1 MASTGGSSLMKGE
14 QSITLAVP
22 PPGQTVRVQ
31 LEPQQVIEVPF
42 SLDDVTVTVV
52 GDDLRMDFPG
62 GAVLV
67 LGDFAA
73 MIAEGVSPLL
83 IFANGSVVAGDILL
97 TALSVEIPV
106 VAAGVSA
113 ASGGAGE
120 YDDDMGS
127 VIDGLDKLDTQDPDA
142 PGVRL
147 VTELASDEAA
157 VTAPPTPDIDQA
169 VTFAISADVE
179 SLSEELA
186 QAATFSVSRSGGAL
200 SDGNLASVT
209 IAASGSATGGTD
221 YDPALAAAIAT
232 AAAATE
238 GVTFDSATGRLTFT
252 GSADSLTFSLTAV
265 DDDAIEG
272 PETIVATL
280 SDAAITYGTAAIV
293 TPSDAVTLTESDQA
307 VSFAISA
314 DVESLSEE
322 LAQAATFTV
331 SRSGGALSDGNL
343 ASVTIAASGSA
354 TGGTDYDPAL
364 AAAIATAAAA
374 TDGVTFDSATGR
386 LTFTGSADTLTFSL
400 AAVDDDAIEGPETI
414 VATLSD
420 AAITFG
426 TAAIVTPSDAVTL
439 TESDQAVS
447 FAISV
452 TSKLAANDTP
462 GQQATLTEFGTSD
475 DTATFTIARGG
486 GDLAAGN
493 TASVTITIGG
503 SAHDGDFT
511 GMSGS
516 DYGDILLAIKSAA
529 ETAGLTVGAVTADSL
544 QVTWAAGDP
553 ASFDVSLSAFF
564 DSLPES
570 TENLSL
576 TLGNAISSHGTATLL
591 AGQEMAA
598 IDIDDYEPRILDGIM
613 TTNSN
618 TQQQFITLTF
628 AETDNPLHAAA
639 KVYNLYEQGQQGHVV
654 QDVGFN
660 IDPSK
665 HYDLSIEAAGVGK
678 AIVTDLT
685 LEGVVIQGSGNA
697 TLELNNTVS
706 TNSTSTAISTVI
718 DPGDPPPVQA
728 KTLSIDGDD
737 DDNALTDTTTGTFT
751 YLYGADGQDSLNG
764 SDGQD
769 VLNGGAGHDI
779 LHGGGG
785 NDFLVYDALN
795 NDYLDGGAGFD
806 LLRVDQGALALSQ
819 LGSVHDSNTLGPGNN
834 VLVDLTGKDI
844 HGIEGILI
852 TEEAGTSTTAIDP
865 NDDVGTTVR
874 LNAQDVLDYS
884 ETDTLYILGSPGDVV
899 ELGGGTWTSA
909 GPTPPDPA
917 GQQFELYT
925 ADLGG
930 GQIASVFVET
940 EVQVHTI

>member
-14 QSITLAVP
+14 QSIVLAAP

-52 GDDLRMDFPG
+52 GDDLQMDFPG

-113 ASGGAGE
+113 ASGGVGE

-127 VIDGLDKLDTQDPDA
+127 VIDGLDKLGTQDPDA

-157 VTAPPTPDIDQA
+157 VTAPPAPDIDQDI
-169 VTFAISADVE
+169 TFAISADVE
-179 SLSEELA
+179 AISEELA
-186 QAATFSVSRSGGAL
+186 QAATFTISRSGGTL
-200 SDGNLASVT
+200 NDGNLASVT

-238 GVTFDSATGRLTFT
+238 GVTFDSATGRLTF
-252 GSADSLTFSLTAV
+252 
-265 DDDAIEG
+265 
-272 PETIVATL
+272 
-280 SDAAITYGTAAIV
+280 
-293 TPSDAVTLTESDQA
+293 
-307 VSFAISA
+307 
-314 DVESLSEE
+314 
-322 LAQAATFTV
+322 
-331 SRSGGALSDGNL
+331 SGA
-343 ASVTIAASGSA
+343 
-354 TGGTDYDPAL
+354 
-364 AAAIATAAAA
+364 
-374 TDGVTFDSATGR
+374 
-386 LTFTGSADTLTFSL
+386 ADTLTFTL
-400 AAVDDDAIEGPETI
+400 TAVDDDAIEGPETI

-426 TAAIVTPSDAVTL
+426 TASIVTPSDAVTL
-439 TESDQAVS
+439 TESDQAVT
-447 FAISV
+447 FAIGV
-452 TSKLAANDTP
+452 TSKLTANDAPT
-462 GQQATLTEFGTSD
+462 QQATLSEFGTSD
-475 DTATFTIARGG
+475 DTATFTITRDGG
-486 GDLAAGN
+486 ALTSGN
-493 TASVTITIGG
+493 TASVMITIGG
-503 SAHDGDFT
+503 SARDGDFT

-529 ETAGLTVGAVTADSL
+529 ESAGLTVDAVTATSL

-553 ASFDVSLSAFF
+553 ASFDVSLSTFF
-564 DSLPES
+564 DSLPEGA
-570 TENLSL
+570 ENLSL
-576 TLGNAISSHGTATLL
+576 SLSGAAIGYGSATLV
-591 AGQEMAA
+591 AGQETAT
-598 IDIDDYEPRILDGIM
+598 INIDDYEPRILNGIM

-618 TQQQFITLTF
+618 TQQQFVTLTF
-628 AETDNPLHAAA
+628 AETDEPLHAAA
-639 KVYNLYEQGQQGHVV
+639 KVYTLYEQGQQDHVV

-660 IDPSK
+660 IDPAK
-665 HYDLSIEAAGVGK
+665 HYALSIEAAGVGK
-678 AIVTDLT
+678 AIITDLT
-685 LEGVVIQGSGNA
+685 LEGVVIQGSGNTA
-697 TLELNNTVS
+697 LELNNTAS
-706 TNSTSTAISTVI
+706 TNSTSTAITTVI

-737 DDNALTDTTTGTFT
+737 DDNPLTDTTTGTFT

-785 NDFLVYDALN
+785 NDFLVYDSLN
-795 NDYLDGGAGFD
+795 NDHLDGGAGFD

-819 LGSVHDSNTLGPGNN
+819 LGSAQESNTLGPGNN

-844 HGIEGILI
+844 HGIEGVLI

-874 LNAQDVLDYS
+874 LNAQDVLDS
-884 ETDTLYILGSPGDVV
+884 SDTDTLYILGSPGDVV
-899 ELGGGTWTSA
+899 ELGGGAWNSA
-909 GPTPPDPA
+909 GPTPPSSS